1 MATIGL
7 THTDIQKAIK
17 IRKAVNEYF
26 KTSNVSKV
34 QAKELMSLFI
44 SKGIFT
50 HDEKDGLPIRNF
62 LRFLDENQQLS
73 LIPQVLAERKDKYTY
88 WYFIKSDDKCQ

>member
-7 THTDIQKAIK
+7 THANIQKAIK

-26 KTSNVSKV
+26 TTSNVSKV

-50 HDEKDGLPIRNF
+50 LNEKDGLPLRDF
-62 LRFLDENQQLS
+62 LRFLDENQQLN
-73 LIPQVLAERKDKYTY
+73 LIPQVLPDRKNKNTN
-88 WYFIKSDDKCQ
+88 WYFIKSDNKCQ